1 MDGDG
6 LLLGPVLFQSFEV
19 PAWVRFGGRQRLA
32 VHALPGGGRVVD
44 ALGADEGD
52 LAWSGAFSGPDAG
65 LRAQILDEL
74 RRSGQPLLCAWDGWA
89 YQVVIATFEAQS
101 AGPWWVPY
109 RLRLLVLY
117 DASRPP
123 VAPDLALDGVDDV
136 AQAAALGVSA
146 GLNVDA
152 ALAVA
157 AGGLGGEPA
166 VAIAAAGSIARL
178 AAARGYLR
186 RAEA

>member
-1 MDGDG
+1 MDGDA
-6 LLLGPVLFQSFEV
+6 LLLGPVLFQAFEV

-32 VHALPGGGRVVD
+32 VHALPGSGRVVD

-65 LRAQILDEL
+65 LRAQMLDEL
-74 RRSGQPLLCAWDGWA
+74 RRSGQPLLCAWSGWA
-89 YQVVIATFEAQS
+89 YQVVIAAFEAQS

-123 VAPDLALDGVDDV
+123 VAPDVVLDGVNDA
-136 AQAAALGVSA
+136 AQAAAFGVGM
-146 GLNVDA
+146 GLDVDA
-152 ALAVA
+152 ALARA
-157 AGGLGGEPA
+157 AVGLSGEPA
-166 VAIAAAGSIARL
+166 AAIAAAGSLAQL
-178 AAARGYLR
+178 AAAQGYVL

>member
-1 MDGDG
+1 MDADG
-6 LLLGPVLFQSFEV
+6 LLLGPVLFQAFEV

-52 LAWSGAFSGPDAG
+52 LAWSGAFSGADAAA
-65 LRAQILDEL
+65 RAQTLDEL
-74 RRSGQPLLCAWDGWA
+74 RRGGQPLLCAWGSWA
-89 YQVVIATFEAQS
+89 YQVIIAEFEAQA

-123 VAPDLALDGVDDV
+123 AVLDLALDGVNDV
-136 AQAAALGVSA
+136 VQAAALGASPGLDVDTALATAGA
-146 GLNVDA
+146 GLASDPA
-152 ALAVA
+152 TAL
-157 AGGLGGEPA
+157 
-166 VAIAAAGSIARL
+166 AAAGSVAQL
-178 AAARGYLR
+178 AAARGYLL
-186 RAEA
+186 RAEG